1 MPSLVWRNAAVRC
14 RARDSFSMNPSTP
27 GEVEVL
33 PPERPGIRPGAGA
46 NTGAGH
52 PLQKQA
58 LSYLVSYLMDNLL
71 KVPGTQKARV
81 GINPFLDLVPGI
93 GDAAAT
99 IIQAVT
105 ILEAHRRNV
114 PRIVLARMAL
124 NVLLNGFMGMIPAA
138 GEVFAFWFKP
148 TTRNYDL
155 LLKHAPQAGSSV
167 APVRR
172 NTTGD
177 WLFVGCLLAGVLVVM
192 GIFIALGMYI
202 LAALWHALFS
212 PR

>member
-1 MPSLVWRNAAVRC
+1 M
-14 RARDSFSMNPSTP
+14 DPSTP

-33 PPERPGIRPGAGA
+33 PPERPGFGPRLGMGKD
-46 NTGAGH
+46 AGH

-81 GINPFLDLVPGI
+81 GINPFLDLIPGI

-114 PRIVLARMAL
+114 PKIILARMGT
-124 NVLLNGFMGMIPAA
+124 NVLVNGFMGMIPVV
-138 GEVFAFWFKP
+138 GEAFAFWFKP

-155 LLKHAPQAGSSV
+155 LLKHAPQSGSNV

-172 NTTGD
+172 NTSGD
-177 WLFVGCLLAGVLVVM
+177 WLFVLGLLTVMLVVM
-192 GIFIALGMYI
+192 GLFIALGLYI
-202 LAALWHALFS
+202 LAAVGHLLFS
-212 PR
+212 HR

>member
-1 MPSLVWRNAAVRC
+1 MKPTAPDEL
-14 RARDSFSMNPSTP
+14 
-27 GEVEVL
+27 EVL
-33 PPERPGIRPGAGA
+33 PPGRPGTRPGGVF
-46 NTGAGH
+46 NTGTGTGIGAGH
-52 PLQKQA
+52 PLQQQA

-71 KVPGTQKARV
+71 KVPGTQKARI

-99 IIQAVT
+99 VIQAVT

-124 NVLLNGFMGMIPAA
+124 NVLLNGFMGMIPFV
-138 GEVFAFWFKP
+138 GEGFAFFFKP

-155 LLKHAPQAGSSV
+155 LLRHAPQSGSSV

-172 NTTGD
+172 NTASD
-177 WLFVGCLLAGVLVVM
+177 WLFVAGLLAVVVVVM
-192 GIFIALGMYI
+192 CVFIAVGLYI
-202 LAALWHALFS
+202 LAALAHLLGL
-212 PR
+212 RL